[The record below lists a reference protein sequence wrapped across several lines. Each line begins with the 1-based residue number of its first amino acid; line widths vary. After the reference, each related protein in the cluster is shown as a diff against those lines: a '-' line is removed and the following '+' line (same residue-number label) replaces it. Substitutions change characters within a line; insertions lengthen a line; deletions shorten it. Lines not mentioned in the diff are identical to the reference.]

1 MPIFVFLTH
10 LKWIQ
15 LYFGFHKL
23 SNFRMAIIIVNSKW
37 ACINTTIRCQ
47 AGNIWLESKSLLC
60 YMEILLLCY
69 WSLTIIIRSEIFGC
83 LSHHL
88 YSNRRGHRWICID
101 GKYWHSSYMHLCQK
115 NHNFVL
121 LRFVTYVEMCRQTF
135 IKALENRCGLQRRIV
150 VHYAFLRVRIWSSF
164 LSGPNIKPMDI
175 WWKFL
180 FNHEIYEHLRNL
192 TMVDSKLTSKM
203 M

>member
-1 MPIFVFLTH
+1 MGMHKYHDQVSSRKH
-10 LKWIQ
+10 LVGIQ
-15 LYFGFHKL
+15 KFIVLY
-23 SNFRMAIIIVNSKW
+23 
-37 ACINTTIRCQ
+37 
-47 AGNIWLESKSLLC
+47 GNYSVVVLLV
-60 YMEILLLCY
+60 
-69 WSLTIIIRSEIFGC
+69 SDNTIIIRSEIFGC

-150 VHYAFLRVRIWSSF
+150 VHYAFLRVRILSSF
-164 LSGPNIKPMDI
+164 LSGPDIKPMDI

-192 TMVDSKLTSKM
+192 TMVDSKLKSKM